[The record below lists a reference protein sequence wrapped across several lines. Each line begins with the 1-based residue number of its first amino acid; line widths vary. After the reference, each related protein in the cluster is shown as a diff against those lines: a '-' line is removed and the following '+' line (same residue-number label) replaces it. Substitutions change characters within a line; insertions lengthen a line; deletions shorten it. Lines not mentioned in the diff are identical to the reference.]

1 MYFML
6 LNDSSLLVLFTYS
19 FVYLFLF
26 QFYCSKDNEYN
37 DLATIFFN
45 TQVLTELELKII
57 TIFFCIFVFLC
68 LLNYFNLL
76 LCYSRMMP

>member
-6 LNDSSLLVLFTYS
+6 LNDSSLLVLSTYS

-45 TQVLTELELKII
+45 TQVLTELEILVC
-57 TIFFCIFVFLC
+57 FSLFVK
-68 LLNYFNLL
+68 LL
-76 LCYSRMMP
+76 